1 ELLRHSTRAVV
12 MSHLGASLLADVHDV
27 SPEKIDIIPH
37 GFPTIPPKTSVRPY
51 LLVEEGFRLLTFGLL
66 SPDKGIEYVIDALPL
81 VLEKFPQT
89 TYVIV
94 GATHPHVL
102 ASQGETYRRS
112 LQLRAHKLG
121 VQDHVVFHDRFVS
134 ARELGE
140 FLSTADVYLTPYLN
154 PEQISSGT
162 LAYAVGTGKAII
174 STPYRCAQ
182 ELLAD
187 GRGLLVPWRDSQSI
201 SEALVEL
208 LGSPEKLAALGARA
222 AAYGSEMSWPKV
234 AALYTKSFSNAVQQ
248 SAHPLPRRRV

>member
-1 ELLRHSTRAVV
+1 GKAGAHILSLMNQVAIPIVTTLHTVLGNPSLDQRQVLGELLRLSTRAVV

-121 VQDHVVFHDRFVS
+121 
-134 ARELGE
+134 
-140 FLSTADVYLTPYLN
+140 
-154 PEQISSGT
+154 
-162 LAYAVGTGKAII
+162 
-174 STPYRCAQ
+174 
-182 ELLAD
+182 
-187 GRGLLVPWRDSQSI
+187 
-201 SEALVEL
+201 
-208 LGSPEKLAALGARA
+208 
-222 AAYGSEMSWPKV
+222 
-234 AALYTKSFSNAVQQ
+234 
-248 SAHPLPRRRV
+248 